1 MTAYLTVERTMS
13 DITLQTAR
21 RLTEQERKAY
31 LPEYQDYMLIGMGDH
46 VDLPNVSWM
55 DLCKVLGDQQPD
67 GQFPGCGNQAYII
80 TKEQWDALVAMDRA
94 AGIEAAR
101 KARAEEIDCLEAA
114 KASAEHQ
121 MVSGKLPTKEGATR
135 KARDYNNVHNEG
147 GYGYVPHYY
156 SDEEY
161 QHICTRLAT
170 LKGER

>member
-1 MTAYLTVERTMS
+1 MTTYLTVERTMS
-13 DITLQTAR
+13 DITLQIAR
-21 RLTEQERKAY
+21 RLTEEERKAY
-31 LPEYQDYMLIGMGDH
+31 QPEYQDYMMVSMGDH

-80 TKEQWDALVAMDRA
+80 TQEQWDTLVALDCGISAEVDQQTRA
-94 AGIEAAR
+94 AEV
-101 KARAEEIDCLEAA
+101 EELEAA
-114 KASAEHQ
+114 KASAERQ

-161 QHICTRLAT
+161 QHICSRLAT
-170 LKGER
+170 LKGEH